1 MVRDWIIRLYK
12 DYKAISSS
20 SCAVSKQNGR
30 LVLLGS
36 FVHLV
41 QELCLVLR
49 RRLPLFVRDAMS
61 TMVTQTEVWEV
72 GDSEPAG
79 FFFF

>member
-1 MVRDWIIRLYK
+1 MLSVSRTDILYH
-12 DYKAISSS
+12 
-20 SCAVSKQNGR
+20 
-30 LVLLGS
+30 LVLIGS

-49 RRLPLFVRDAMS
+49 LLLLLLVRDAMS

-72 GDSEPAG
+72 GDSEPAVG
-79 FFFF
+79 LFLYRKDAVRLA